1 MPEYNCIFRDKGFL
15 SSTAAFVCGKLKT
28 KSMKIEAYIPGTVA
42 TLGIAL
48 LALTISTFHAS
59 FDSLVISI
67 IIGLFLGNFI
77 GRRQSLEEG
86 INLSVRFFLRA
97 GIALYGTQ
105 LILKGMHISV
115 LLSTLLVFSSL
126 FGLTL
131 LASRILNIDRKTAI
145 LLASGLSICGASAI
159 AVISPLI
166 GAKRE
171 DTSISIIAVMMM
183 GLTGIIFYPI
193 LYDLFSIETSEF
205 IFFSGTTLPMLGQV
219 KVAVGSIC
227 RECIPAAVE
236 IKLIR
241 ISFLLFVVPALFFS
255 ERRENNSLVPG
266 IPYFIIAF
274 ICFAVLTNTVKTLR
288 PLLGYF
294 ESASSFLLS
303 AGLAAIGLSVDFE
316 SIIEKGISPFAAIL
330 ISWSVTL
337 VFIYFVRNMF

>member
-1 MPEYNCIFRDKGFL
+1 M
-15 SSTAAFVCGKLKT
+15 KL
-28 KSMKIEAYIPGTVA
+28 EEYIPGTVA
-42 TLGIAL
+42 TFGIAL
-48 LALTISTFHAS
+48 ISLFVSSLHAS
-59 FDSLVISI
+59 FDALVVSI
-67 IIGLFLGNFI
+67 IIGIFLGNFI
-77 GRRQSLEEG
+77 GRRQSLEKG

-105 LILKGMHISV
+105 LVLKGMHISV
-115 LLSTLLVFSSL
+115 LFSIVLVFSCL

-131 LASRILNIDRKTAI
+131 LASHILNIDRKTAI
-145 LLASGLSICGASAI
+145 LLASGLSVCGATAI

-183 GLTGIIFYPI
+183 GLTGIISYPI
-193 LYDLFSIETSEF
+193 LYDLFSIDTSEF

-219 KVAVGSIC
+219 KVVAGSIC

-241 ISFLLFVVPALFFS
+241 ISFLLFVVPALFIS
-255 ERRENNSLVPG
+255 ERQENNGLIPG
-266 IPYFIIAF
+266 IPFFIVVF
-274 ICFAVLTNTVKTLR
+274 FLFAVLMNTMAALR
-288 PLLGYF
+288 PSLDYF
-294 ESASSFLLS
+294 ESISSFLLS

-316 SIIEKGISPFAAIL
+316 SIIEKGITPFAAIL

-337 VFIYFVRNMF
+337 IFIYFVRNMF